1 LLISHPASYR
11 SPISLCFSSNPTQGF
26 LPVGERL
33 PLDHPAI
40 TDGVD
45 IRKTYILPTVA
56 TVGANPG
63 VNKYDDPVAS
73 NDKPLRFAVYLGPGG
88 TGLRQILFHA
98 ISPMIR
104 AAARELRRLG
114 PLDLRIERFYG
125 CGHIAPIEGC
135 VCSRE
140 SSNDV
145 FHVRRNTHFSR
156 PP

>member
-1 LLISHPASYR
+1 VVSHPASYR
-11 SPISLCFSSNPTQGF
+11 SPISLCFSSNPAQGF
-26 LPVGERL
+26 PPVGEGL
-33 PLDHPAI
+33 HLDHPAL
-40 TDGVD
+40 TDCVD
-45 IRKTYILPTVA
+45 IRKVYILQWLLPY
-56 TVGANPG
+56 GANPG

-73 NDKPLRFAVYLGPGG
+73 NDKPLRLAVYLGPSG

-125 CGHIAPIEGC
+125 CGHIAAIERC
-135 VCSRE
+135 VCSTE

-145 FHVRRNTHFSR
+145 FHVRRNIHISWL
-156 PP
+156 P